1 MVHVEHA
8 FPDYAPDPLGS
19 GFPVPDLQS
28 KDVPTVSGNG
38 RVLRSVAL
46 IAAGTALTAGAALP
60 AVASAPTAA
69 GPTVQPTSTRT
80 APSIAALDAAA
91 AASNRRAVA
100 TCQTAAKAGIVLYWA
115 RVAVQTAS
123 TTETRTDDGIAKA
136 REQIARAAADRTGAV
151 CAAARAKAVS
161 RPEGEPGRPSD
172 PVEVRR
178 LPRRSANVTQW
189 ATGFPR
195 RICAASP
202 KLGSGP
208 LEKNR
213 ATFASGS
220 LVATTTI
227 NTGNGWLRRL
237 PIRLLILAGQRR
249 RPVRQHG

>member
-1 MVHVEHA
+1 MC
-8 FPDYAPDPLGS
+8 PL
-19 GFPVPDLQS
+19 
-28 KDVPTVSGNG
+28 VSGNG

-161 RPEGEPGRPSD
+161 D
-172 PVEVRR
+172 RR
-178 LPRRSANVTQW
+178 ASQAAHRILSKFGVYPLPISERDAVGYRLSAADLRGVAEARVW
-189 ATGFPR
+189 
-195 RICAASP
+195 
-202 KLGSGP
+202 
-208 LEKNR
+208 
-213 ATFASGS
+213 ASGEKPRYVRQRES
-220 LVATTTI
+220 GGDYTI
-227 NTGNGWLRRL
+227 NTGNGYYGAYQFDYSSWLANGGGRFANTADRA
-237 PIRLLILAGQRR
+237 PAWAQDFVAWSYWRVAGWG
-249 RPVRQHG
+249 PWGG